1 MAGVDLTF
9 RSVNPTAALGLP
21 HLQEGLQRLEP
32 LLTSSVVTGDGFLDD
47 VATHL
52 IAAGGKRLRPL
63 LALATATGGEREAT
77 QDDLLGG
84 VAVELVHL
92 ASLYHDDVID
102 EATIRRNVES
112 VNSRFGNLVAI
123 VAGDYLLARSAAIAA
138 ELGVEAAKLLAETLG
153 RLCRGQVTEVRS
165 AFQTGRSREDYF
177 ETINGKT
184 AALFAASSRIGAL
197 TAGLAPAEVEACTE
211 YGRCFGMVFQ
221 IRDDVLDFTA
231 TDGQLLKPVGQDL
244 AEGVYTL
251 PALLALADPD
261 AGPNLQA
268 LLGQPLAQPE
278 RDKARGIV
286 MGTGAIASSV
296 EEAARWVTSAQTATA
311 GINRPELRA
320 GLSRLVAELLTDL
333 P

>member
-1 MAGVDLTF
+1 VSVDLTF
-9 RSVNPTAALGLP
+9 RSVNPTEALGLP
-21 HLQEGLQRLEP
+21 RLQEGLQRLEP
-32 LLTSSVVTGDGFLDD
+32 MLTASVVTGDDFLDD

-63 LALATATGGEREAT
+63 LALATATGGQHDASD
-77 QDDLLGG
+77 DDLLGG
-84 VAVELVHL
+84 VSVELVHL

-138 ELGVEAAKLLAETLG
+138 ELGVEAAKLLADTLG
-153 RLCRGQVTEVRS
+153 RLCQGQVTEVRS
-165 AFQTGRSREDYF
+165 VFQTGRKSEEYF
-177 ETINGKT
+177 QTINGKT
-184 AALFAASSRIGAL
+184 AALFAASCRIGAL
-197 TAGLAPAEVEACTE
+197 TGGLDAVEVDACTE

-221 IRDDVLDFTA
+221 IRDDILDFTA
-231 TDGQLLKPVGQDL
+231 TDGQLLKPAGQDL

-261 AGPNLQA
+261 AGPDLRA

-278 RDKARGIV
+278 RDKARDMV
-286 MGTGAIASSV
+286 METGAIAASV
-296 EEAARWVTSAQTATA
+296 EEAARWVTDAQTATA
-311 GINRPELRA
+311 GISQPELRA
-320 GLSRLVAELLTDL
+320 GLSRLVAELLSDL